1 MTGDDGSE
9 EGPMEAP
16 GRGAVFTAYPNAVHF
31 GDVPAGCVYRYKV
44 CLKQDRGQK
53 WAVYTVI
60 RCVYRYKVTS
70 TYIKTRWLKQCGDET
85 SRDK

>member
-53 WAVYTVI
+53 RAGI
-60 RCVYRYKVTS
+60 PLLAYR
-70 TYIKTRWLKQCGDET
+70 
-85 SRDK
+85 